1 VIRNLLNLLRIKIA
15 VLSLLALAIL
25 AVPSYGQG
33 FLGVSFGGDFLSVGG
48 GARAL
53 GMGSAQVAITGDV
66 TSGYWNPAG
75 LTRITSTEA
84 AYMHSERFNGIV
96 GYDYGAVAFRL
107 PGSDA
112 ALAVSFF
119 RQGVDRIKN
128 TLNAWDRERNRPRD
142 NPADYITEF
151 SASDMAFFLSYAN
164 PFSEQLQWGVSAKVV
179 HSRLGPFANAW
190 GYSID
195 AGLLY
200 QWNDYHFGV
209 NLMDITTMMKF
220 WTVDAARLQPLADE
234 FGDEVPS
241 GENELIRPT
250 VKIGVGRYFDF
261 GDFRLLVATDTD
273 LRFENRRAFYINAGP
288 VSFEPHIGAEVGY
301 RNAVY
306 LRAGITDF
314 ATDQNAS
321 IFISPTLGAGLQFGA
336 FNLDYGF
343 ASFAGV
349 SSDLGFTHRIS
360 VNFTM
365 GRLAGRN

>member
-1 VIRNLLNLLRIKIA
+1 MPVLFSKIIPLILL
-15 VLSLLALAIL
+15 LLA
-25 AVPSYGQG
+25 VMVSPSAGQG

-53 GMGSAQVAITGDV
+53 GMGSAHVAVTGDV

-75 LTRITSTEA
+75 LNRIQSTEA

-112 ALAVSFF
+112 ALALSFF
-119 RQGVDRIKN
+119 RQGVDNIKN

-142 NPADYITEF
+142 NPSDYITEF
-151 SASDMAFFLSYAN
+151 SASDMAFFLSYASSLSGN
-164 PFSEQLQWGVSAKVV
+164 LEWGVSAKVV

-190 GYSID
+190 GYSLD

-200 QWNDYHFGV
+200 QWRDYRFGV

-220 WTVDAARLQPLADE
+220 WTVDAERLQPLADE
-234 FGDEVPS
+234 FGDEVPA
-241 GENELIRPT
+241 GENELIKPA
-250 VKIGVGRYFDF
+250 VKIGIGRFFDL
-261 GDFRLLVATDTD
+261 GDFSLLVATDAD
-273 LRFENRRAFYINAGP
+273 LRFENRRTFYLNAGNM
-288 VSFEPHIGAEVGY
+288 SIEPHIGAEVGY
-301 RNAVY
+301 RDVVF

-314 ATDQNAS
+314 ATDQS
-321 IFISPTLGAGLQFGA
+321 SSVYMSPTLGAGLQFGA

-349 SSDLGFTHRIS
+349 SSELGFTHRIS
-360 VNFTM
+360 VTFTLH
-365 GRLAGRN
+365 RLSGRN